1 MTDQDHR
8 VACPVITRDD
18 LPEAGVKAN
27 AFRIL
32 ADTDSDFFLDF
43 MAYDEETDTAIV
55 VARIRMQRTS
65 MEAMRDRL
73 SNTVREKAT
82 GRMSPEGALFHLI
95 GKPRG

>member
-1 MTDQDHR
+1 MSDQDHR

-18 LPEAGVKAN
+18 LPEGVKAN

-43 MAYDEETDTAIV
+43 MFYDEDTDKAVV
-55 VARIRMQRTS
+55 VARIRMQKTS

-73 SNTVREKAT
+73 SNTVRGKAM
-82 GRMSPEGALFHLI
+82 GRAFPSGNLFHLTSKLK
-95 GKPRG
+95 G